1 MTFIKQCGFKFTKNT
16 AGADK
21 LFAQLAQRKASG
33 FGISGGRPV
42 GNTAVKGYST
52 SGGRPVYTTADK
64 SLGPLGEGARGPLH
78 TSGVGLCGLLHC
90 RGGAGGWGLVP
101 AERIYQTAR

>member
-1 MTFIKQCGFKFTKNT
+1 MTFTKQCGFKFTKNT

-33 FGISGGRPV
+33 FGVSGGRPV
-42 GNTAVKGYST
+42 GNTAVKRYST
-52 SGGRPVYTTADK
+52 SEGRPVYTTADK
-64 SLGPLGEGARGPLH
+64 SLGPLGEGARGPLQRRD

-90 RGGAGGWGLVP
+90 RGGAGG
-101 AERIYQTAR
+101 